1 MISKLKNAF
10 GGARFGALPSL
21 PPALRNNL
29 TPLLV
34 LAVIIT
40 AAVMMFMW
48 QDQANYKPVFGA
60 REKVAASD
68 MMTSAAEMPSQE
80 VPDMSPRARRAID
93 SWSVMGGKGRGNA
106 HTTNVNGQAVYRSFC
121 FHHLTEQL
129 VPNSLLEGQ
138 R

>member
-10 GGARFGALPSL
+10 GGARLGAMPGLS
-21 PPALRNNL
+21 PALRNNL

-34 LAVIIT
+34 LAVVIT

-68 MMTSAAEMPSQE
+68 MMTVLEAEQIPYRIHPDSGQVMVPSGELGKVRMLLAA
-80 VPDMSPRARRAID
+80 
-93 SWSVMGGKGRGNA
+93 KGVDLDAVAAKLETR
-106 HTTNVNGQAVYRSFC
+106 QAQSGIAEKVSR
-121 FHHLTEQL
+121 
-129 VPNSLLEGQ
+129 PK
-138 R
+138 